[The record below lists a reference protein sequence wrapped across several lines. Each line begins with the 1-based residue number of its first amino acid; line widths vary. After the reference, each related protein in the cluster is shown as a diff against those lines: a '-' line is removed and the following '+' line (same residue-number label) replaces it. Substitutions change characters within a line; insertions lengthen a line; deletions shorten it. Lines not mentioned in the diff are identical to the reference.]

1 MTDAAAQPISMSAN
15 GALHGDA
22 QESRADEQLGGPPA
36 AAPLAEHVDASAHT
50 PPSEPAASMRSPV
63 DIAVSGGGDG
73 DSAPQPVLPAVDAA
87 DSAHADAAPANTGA
101 VTADPD
107 AEGSG
112 DDQDA
117 AGQADVDAWLHDVL
131 QRVQPGCEIT
141 VNALHMLGDLFETVC
156 HGCAVACIRTFSA
169 AAVSHVVPA
178 DSGPAAIIVCHRPCQ
193 VRPFKTGTE
202 RVCGPAA
209 GCSGGDRGSVLR

>member
-131 QRVQPGCEIT
+131 QRVQRAVRSQSMHCT
-141 VNALHMLGDLFETVC
+141 CWATSSRRCAMVALSH
-156 HGCAVACIRTFSA
+156 ASA
-169 AAVSHVVPA
+169 RSLL
-178 DSGPAAIIVCHRPCQ
+178 RPS
-193 VRPFKTGTE
+193 PM
-202 RVCGPAA
+202 
-209 GCSGGDRGSVLR
+209 